1 MCDVAHLSFAPAVA
15 IMAASYGRPMH
26 DAENAQQPV
35 PMHAGERLLLGCL
48 IAFAA
53 AAPHSIALTQAAL
66 GAGLVVWLMLLIR
79 RRCFPYRLMTLDLPL
94 LLFVGWSVL
103 AALCSYE
110 PAVSIGKLRSVS
122 LFLIY
127 FLVGQNLR
135 RPEWGKR
142 LVVVLIASSFLSV
155 GFVFWEKIT
164 GRGLVIE
171 SLAPDSPLRSIGMES
186 GDVLLRAGGKT
197 INSPDDLARV
207 WERRRG
213 QRVRIF
219 FFRPEVYLTR
229 EIIVPSDDSPSL
241 GIQSYRRWR
250 GFRAAG
256 FYGWNY
262 FTYAE
267 VVQLIASLLLG
278 IWLMRERRWDRWGVV
293 SLGGVILLG
302 GALLLTVTR
311 AAWGA
316 FALSTAAMIV
326 LRWGRKGLLL
336 LAAFLLVLAPVAFRL
351 LERTRGISSFSVR
364 EPSTSY
370 RVTVWREGLE
380 LLARRPRHWIV
391 GVGMDS
397 LKRRWREWGLFEGGR
412 LPLGHFHSTP
422 IQIAVERGLPALA
435 LFVWWF
441 GLYLRLQWRLLT
453 SSLPERDPV
462 VGGIVLGTLGGTLG
476 FLLSSLVHYNF
487 GDSEVAMIVY
497 FQMGLM
503 EVFRRWSDESA
514 ETG

>member
-1 MCDVAHLSFAPAVA
+1 
-15 IMAASYGRPMH
+15 MH
-26 DAENAQQPV
+26 DTVNARKPV
-35 PMHAGERLLLGCL
+35 PMHTGDRLLLGCL
-48 IAFAA
+48 IAFAV
-53 AAPHSIALTQAAL
+53 AAPHSIALTQAAF
-66 GAGLVVWLMLLIR
+66 GAGLMVWLTQLVR
-79 RRCFPYRLMTLDLPL
+79 RRYFAYRLMTLDLPVI
-94 LLFVGWSVL
+94 LFVGWSIL
-103 AALCSYE
+103 AAVCSYE
-110 PAVSIGKLRSVS
+110 PAVSSGKLRSVS

-142 LVVVLIASSFLSV
+142 LVVALIASSFLNV
-155 GFVFWEKIT
+155 GFVFWEKIA
-164 GRGLVIE
+164 GRGMVIE
-171 SLAPDSPLRSIGMES
+171 SLAEDSPLRTIGMES
-186 GDVLLRAGGKT
+186 GDVLLQVEGKT

-213 QRVRIF
+213 QRLRVF

-229 EIIVPSDDSPSL
+229 EITVPSTDSQAL

-250 GFRAAG
+250 EFRAAG

-267 VVQLIASLLLG
+267 VVQLLASLLLG
-278 IWLMRERRWDRWGVV
+278 IWLMREKRWDRRGCVI
-293 SLGGVILLG
+293 LGGVILLG
-302 GALLLTVTR
+302 IALLLTVTR
-311 AAWGA
+311 AAWVA
-316 FALSTAAMIV
+316 FAFSTAAMV
-326 LRWGRKGLLL
+326 VVRVGRKGLLVLAVFLLL
-336 LAAFLLVLAPVAFRL
+336 LAPAAFHL
-351 LERTRGISSFSVR
+351 LERTRGISSLNLR

-370 RVTVWREGLE
+370 RLTVWREGLE
-380 LLARRPRHWIV
+380 LLARQPRHWIV

-397 LKRRWREWGLFEGGR
+397 LKRRWREWGLFQGGR

-435 LFVWWF
+435 LFLWWF
-441 GLYLRLQWRLLT
+441 ALYLRLQWRLLR
-453 SSLPERDPV
+453 SSLPEKDPM

-503 EVFRRWSDESA
+503 EVFRRWSEG
-514 ETG
+514 ERG

>member
-1 MCDVAHLSFAPAVA
+1 MCDVAHLSFALTIA
-15 IMAASYGRPMH
+15 IMAPSYDRPMQNT
-26 DAENAQQPV
+26 ANAQQPV
-35 PMHAGERLLLGCL
+35 PVRTGERVLFGCL

-53 AAPHSIALTQAAL
+53 ATPHSIALTQAAF
-66 GAGLVVWLMLLIR
+66 GAGLIVWMIVLIR
-79 RRCFPYRLMTLDLPL
+79 HRCFPYRRMMLDLPII
-94 LLFVGWSVL
+94 LFVGWSIL
-103 AALCSYE
+103 AAVCSYE

-135 RPEWGKR
+135 RPEWAKH
-142 LVVVLIASSFLSV
+142 LVVVLIASSFLNV
-155 GFVFWEKIT
+155 GFVYWEKIT
-164 GRGLVIE
+164 GRGMVIE
-171 SLAPDSPLRSIGMES
+171 SLASDSPLRSIGMES
-186 GDVLLRAGGKT
+186 GDVLLRAEGKT
-197 INSPDDLARV
+197 INSPEDLARV
-207 WERRRG
+207 WEHRRG
-213 QRVRIF
+213 QRLRIF

-229 EIIVPSDDSPSL
+229 EIIVPSGDSPPL

-250 GFRAAG
+250 DFRAAG

-267 VVQLIASLLLG
+267 VVQLVASLLLG
-278 IWLMRERRWDRWGVV
+278 IWLMRERRWDRWGFL

-311 AAWGA
+311 AAWAG
-316 FALSTAAMIV
+316 FALSAAAMV
-326 LRWGRKGLLL
+326 VVRLGRRGLLVV
-336 LAAFLLVLAPVAFRL
+336 AAFLLVLAPVAFQL
-351 LERTRGISSFSVR
+351 LERTRGISSIRVR

-370 RVTVWREGLE
+370 RLTVWREGLE
-380 LLARRPRHWIV
+380 LLARQPRHWIV

-397 LKRRWREWGLFEGGR
+397 LKRRWREWGLFQGGR

-435 LFVWWF
+435 LFLWWF

-453 SSLPERDPV
+453 SSLREKDPV

-503 EVFRRWSDESA
+503 EVFRRWSGGE
-514 ETG
+514 GG